1 MMCGGCCHVQ
11 MLCEVG
17 YVSCLHVFCC
27 RKLAEVLSLSNC
39 SQSLKEA
46 AQLDYFVAGY

>member
-1 MMCGGCCHVQ
+1 

-17 YVSCLHVFCC
+17 VVWISCC
-27 RKLAEVLSLSNC
+27 RKLAEILSFGNC
-39 SQSLKEA
+39 TESLKEA